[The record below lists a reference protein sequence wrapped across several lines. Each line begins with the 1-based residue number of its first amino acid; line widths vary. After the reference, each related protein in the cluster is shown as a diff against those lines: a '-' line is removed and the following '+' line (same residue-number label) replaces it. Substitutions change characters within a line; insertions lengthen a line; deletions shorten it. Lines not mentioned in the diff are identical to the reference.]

1 MAHPAF
7 DKQAIEL
14 FHLLFLQQLGGRL
27 DKKLYALKGGCN
39 LRFFFR
45 SVRYSE
51 DLDLDVQ
58 TTAKETLRKNVN
70 QILAF
75 PGFVLILRS
84 HRIGISF
91 VSEPKQTE
99 TTQRWK
105 IHLRLEDRG
114 AELPTKIEF
123 SRRGFRQGVAFEAV
137 DPEIT
142 RLHRLRPI
150 LTTHYTSESAFNQKV
165 EALIHRAETQA
176 RDLFDLKLLL
186 DAGAKGAELPKTV
199 RKNLA
204 TACENALSIS
214 YDDFK
219 GQVVA
224 YLAPE
229 YQEFYDTRAEWE
241 ALQQTV
247 IKKLEGL

>member
-1 MAHPAF
+1 MDSPAF
-7 DKQAIEL
+7 DKQTVEL
-14 FHLLFLQQLGGRL
+14 FHLLFLQQLAARL
-27 DKKLYALKGGCN
+27 EKGFYALKGGCN

-70 QILAF
+70 QILEF
-75 PGFVLILRS
+75 RGFTQILRS
-84 HRIGISF
+84 HRLAISF

-99 TTQRWK
+99 TMQRWK

-114 AELPTKIEF
+114 TELPTKIEF
-123 SRRGFRQGVAFEAV
+123 SRRGFREGVAFEAV

-150 LTTHYTSESAFNQKV
+150 LTTHYTMETAFTQKV
-165 EALIHRAETQA
+165 EALTHRTERQA
-176 RDLFDLKLLL
+176 RDVFDLKLLL
-186 DAGAKGAELPKTV
+186 DAGAKGAELPKMA

-204 TACENALSIS
+204 TTCENAISIR

-229 YQEFYDTRAEWE
+229 YQEFYGTRAAWDAVQE
-241 ALQQTV
+241 AVT
-247 IKKLEGL
+247 KKLEGL